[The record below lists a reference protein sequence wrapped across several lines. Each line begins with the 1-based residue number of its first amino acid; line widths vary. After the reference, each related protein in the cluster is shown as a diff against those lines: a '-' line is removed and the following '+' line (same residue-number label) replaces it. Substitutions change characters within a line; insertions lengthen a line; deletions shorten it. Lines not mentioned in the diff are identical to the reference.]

1 MAHIVGPPVVKYACT
16 CGLLKPISTL
26 YFCRYCCQLRC
37 GFCVCHEVDSHFCG
51 KCCENLPSSEA
62 RLKKNRCGNCYICP
76 SCQQELSTRIGSKGP
91 ANPEDPKSAPKKM
104 YYLSCLYCRWSSRDV
119 GMPDQSA
126 ATGGWPDRENVH
138 ANRLQEIIEMYRAVV
153 LAEKQQKEKDKK
165 KQRGKYLSYTDRT
178 GVTAAA
184 LRKRIGL
191 PADIQH
197 SLLKGKP
204 KEPEPALAKE
214 EVEDLPEELLT
225 KPINLM
231 EVTTID
237 QRLLQPDLQPTTV
250 DMLFPVHKQLSIKRS
265 LRCRSCEHNVSKP
278 EYNPNSVKFKIQLFT
293 YYHVPEIRIV
303 TVEPL
308 RAGRSSELIIK
319 FTNPTQHQTTITFLP
334 LDLSSEVIE
343 DSYKKEE
350 TAESLLAALSLT
362 EKPPLVSLSSQP
374 SSLLSLSSR
383 QPSITIKPRDIV
395 QEVNA
400 DVGIPSSKV
409 ILPPRDDAAE
419 YDDSGDTHNIQD
431 DPKLVVWRKSNKAF
445 VKLLVT
451 PKETLELNAEV
462 VVGFTMQHIYTNT
475 ISTTVENK
483 EPDKR
488 NHNVRVFLTLG
499 NLVGSE

>member
-1 MAHIVGPPVVKYACT
+1 MAHVVGPEVVKYACT
-16 CGLLKPISTL
+16 CGLLKSISSL

-91 ANPEDPKSAPKKM
+91 SNPEDPKSTPKKM

-119 GMPDQSA
+119 GIPDQSA
-126 ATGGWPDRENVH
+126 ATGGWPDRENVN
-138 ANRLQEIIEMYRAVV
+138 ANRLQEIIEMYKAMV

-191 PADIQH
+191 PVDIQH
-197 SLLKGKP
+197 SLLKAKP
-204 KEPEPALAKE
+204 KEPEPAIAKE
-214 EVEDLPEELLT
+214 DVEDLPEELLT
-225 KPINLM
+225 KPVNLT
-231 EVTTID
+231 EVTTIE
-237 QRLLQPDLQPTTV
+237 QRLLQIDLQPTTV
-250 DMLFPVHKQLSIKRS
+250 EKLFPVHKQLSIKRS

-278 EYNPNSVKFKIQLFT
+278 EYNPNSVKFKIQLFA

-308 RAGRSSELIIK
+308 RAGRPSELIIK
-319 FTNPTQHQTTITFLP
+319 FTNPTQHQTTITI
-334 LDLSSEVIE
+334 LSLVLSGDENEV
-343 DSYKKEE
+343 KEE
-350 TAESLLAALSLT
+350 TGDQPSLPQ
-362 EKPPLVSLSSQP
+362 EKQPPSLSSQP

-383 QPSITIKPRDIV
+383 QPSITIKPRPV
-395 QEVNA
+395 SQEVNA
-400 DVGIPSSKV
+400 DVAIPSSKV

-451 PKETLELNAEV
+451 PKQGLALNTEIVA
-462 VVGFTMQHIYTNT
+462 GFTMQHIYTNT
-475 ISTTVENK
+475 IATTVENR
-483 EPDKR
+483 EPDKHD
-488 NHNVRVFLTLG
+488 HNIRVFLTLG
-499 NLVGSE
+499 NLVGFD

>member
-1 MAHIVGPPVVKYACT
+1 MAYITGPDVVKYACT
-16 CGLLKPISTL
+16 CGLLKPISQL

-62 RLKKNRCGNCYICP
+62 RLKKNRCGNCYVCP

-91 ANPEDPKSAPKKM
+91 SNPDDPKSTPKKM

-119 GMPDQSA
+119 GIPDQSA

-138 ANRLQEIIEMYRAVV
+138 ANRLQEIIDMYKAVV

-178 GVTAAA
+178 GVTAAS

-197 SLLKGKP
+197 SLLKTKP
-204 KEPEPALAKE
+204 KEPEPVIPKE
-214 EVEDLPEELLT
+214 EVEDLPEDIFT
-225 KPINLM
+225 KLVKLM
-231 EVTTID
+231 EVTTIE
-237 QRLLQPDLQPTTV
+237 QRLLQTDVQPITV
-250 DMLFPVHKQLSIKRS
+250 DMLFPIHKQLSIKRS

-278 EYNPNSVKFKIQLFT
+278 EYNPNSVKFKIQLFA
-293 YYHVPEIRIV
+293 YYHIPEIRIV

-308 RAGRSSELIIK
+308 RAGRASELIVK
-319 FTNPTQHQTTITFLP
+319 FTNPTQHQTTIAFLP
-334 LDLSSEVIE
+334 LDSVA
-343 DSYKKEE
+343 EE
-350 TAESLLAALSLT
+350 AVGEEASFNQQEASFDAIKQSASLT
-362 EKPPLVSLSSQP
+362 SLSSQP

-383 QPSITIKPRDIV
+383 QPSITIKPRAIV
-395 QEVNA
+395 QEVTA
-400 DVGIPSSKV
+400 DVAIPASKV

-431 DPKLVVWRKSNKAF
+431 DPKLVVWRRSNKAF

-451 PKETLELNAEV
+451 PRENLPINTEV
-462 VVGFTMQHIYTNT
+462 IIGFTMQHVYTNT
-475 ISTTVENK
+475 IATTVENK
-483 EPDKR
+483 EPDKHD
-488 NHNVRVFLTLG
+488 HNIKVFLTIG
-499 NLVGSE
+499 NLVGSD